1 MVLSRRSRGRLGGL
15 RRSRPELRGQNAEAP
30 EGGSLAAAARTLRHV
45 PVHHRTSKCLLKH
58 GLKSEGN
65 ATQTKMSP
73 EFERKI
79 AGGLIAGYVGSRSR
93 ARIAAPAAN
102 RPRPTLWI
110 LSVGLAD

>member
-1 MVLSRRSRGRLGGL
+1 M
-15 RRSRPELRGQNAEAP
+15 
-30 EGGSLAAAARTLRHV
+30 
-45 PVHHRTSKCLLKH
+45 LLKH